1 MVGKVKTLSE
11 KYYERTKDIRHLIH
25 MYPEDGYK
33 EHKTSKIIIDE
44 LEKMNIKVTKNVA
57 KTGVVGLIE
66 GKYPG
71 KTVLLRADMDALKL
85 DEKADVEYKS
95 KIPGMMHACGHD
107 GHVAGLL
114 GAAMILN
121 DLKDELHGKVKLVF
135 QPAEE
140 RDGGAK
146 PMIEEGVLE
155 NPNVDAVFG
164 AHLWGALKEGQVHVK
179 HGAMMAAPDIFVFKI
194 IGVGGH
200 GSTPHQGIDPIVL
213 TCQVINTIQ
222 TIVSRKT
229 NPLNPIVIS
238 CGRIQ
243 GGDCHN
249 VIPNEV
255 EVEGTIR
262 TFTQEDREL
271 VPKLMED
278 IIRGIT
284 SCQGASY
291 EFYYEAKYP
300 ALINDS
306 KMTDLVKESVGKI
319 IGSENVFELREAT
332 MGAEDFAFFTQKVPG
347 SFFFVGIAKD
357 DQKPVLHHNPY
368 FRWEDK
374 NIKIL
379 SQSLSQVAV
388 DFLNK

>member
-1 MVGKVKTLSE
+1 MVEKVKTLSE
-11 KYYERTKDIRHLIH
+11 KYYEMTKDIRHLIH

-85 DEKADVEYKS
+85 DEKAEVEYKS

-121 DLKDELHGKVKLVF
+121 DLKDELHGNVKLVF

-140 RDGGAK
+140 RDGGAR

-200 GSTPHQGIDPIVL
+200 GSTPHQGIDPIVI

-368 FRWEDK
+368 FKWEDK

-379 SQSLSQVAV
+379 SQSLSQVSI

>member
-1 MVGKVKTLSE
+1 MVEKVKTLSE
-11 KYYERTKDIRHLIH
+11 KYYEMTKDIRHLIH

-33 EHKTSKIIIDE
+33 EDKTSKIIIDE

-85 DEKADVEYKS
+85 DEKAEVEYKS

-121 DLKDELHGKVKLVF
+121 DLKDELHGNVKLVF

-140 RDGGAK
+140 RDGGAR

-200 GSTPHQGIDPIVL
+200 GSTPHQGIDPIVI

-347 SFFFVGIAKD
+347 SFFFVGIAED

-368 FRWEDK
+368 FKWEDK

-379 SQSLSQVAV
+379 SQSLSQVSI